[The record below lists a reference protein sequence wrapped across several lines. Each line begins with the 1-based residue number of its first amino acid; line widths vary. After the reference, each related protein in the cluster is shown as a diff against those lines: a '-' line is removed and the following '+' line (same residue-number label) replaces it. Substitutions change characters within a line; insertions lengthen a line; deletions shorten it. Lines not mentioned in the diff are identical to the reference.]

1 MRVNSTVGISLKSQQ
16 GMSLIASLIV
26 IPVLLLIGGIAV
38 TLSNTLGA
46 QTHLGD
52 ASEAAAMY
60 ISKRNLDNESENL
73 SAATA
78 FINQYSGLS
87 DVTDI
92 SISKE
97 VNGYRVKARLDTPHI
112 LVPTDNSNVIK
123 VANQGAAATASSQK
137 FDIALVIDLSGSQK
151 GSIGDLK
158 TILSDVI
165 DTLEQRF
172 GIGNVRLSLVP
183 FSNYVSIENA
193 DWLPESHNRL
203 QCIDA
208 ISFRQGQYDIN
219 TGSYSYIRSDEDT
232 VDDVFT
238 HYQDLLY
245 ISTTPRP
252 YDTKWLEEGCPD
264 IASLPLTEDFSKVIQ
279 RINEHEEP
287 SNSGITIYYHS
298 IIMGARM
305 LSHQWAGEWNSET
318 EFREDAHKAI
328 LIFGDGKDGGV
339 YVYEFKN
346 MIDQGICDNI
356 RDEGIEIYGI
366 EYGEFA
372 SGSNIQRCIGADK
385 MSPLSEFSELLD
397 LMLSQAGIDEN
408 NQKLHLIR

>member
-1 MRVNSTVGISLKSQQ
+1 MQLNNIVDLSLKRQQ

-26 IPVLLLIGGIAV
+26 IPVILLIGGIAV

-60 ISKRNLDNESENL
+60 ISKRNLDNESANL

-112 LVPTDNSNVIK
+112 LLPSDNNNVIK
-123 VANQGAAATASSQK
+123 VANQGAAGSASSQK
-137 FDIALVIDLSGSQK
+137 FDIALVIDLSASQK
-151 GSIGDLK
+151 GSISDLK
-158 TILSDVI
+158 ATLSSVI
-165 DTLEQRF
+165 NTLEQRF
-172 GIGNVRLSLVP
+172 GVGNVRLSLVP
-183 FSNYVSIENA
+183 FSNYVSVENA

-208 ISFRQGQYDIN
+208 ISFRKGLFN
-219 TGSYSYIRSDEDT
+219 SYIRSDTET

-238 HYQDLLY
+238 HYQDLLH
-245 ISTTPRP
+245 ISAKPRP
-252 YDTKWLEEGCPD
+252 LDTTWIEEGCPD

-318 EFREDAHKAI
+318 EFREEAHKAI

-339 YVYEFKN
+339 YVYEFQN

-372 SGSNIQRCIGADK
+372 SNSNIQRCIGADK

-397 LMLSQAGIDEN
+397 LMLLQAGIDEN
-408 NQKLHLIR
+408 NQQLHLIR